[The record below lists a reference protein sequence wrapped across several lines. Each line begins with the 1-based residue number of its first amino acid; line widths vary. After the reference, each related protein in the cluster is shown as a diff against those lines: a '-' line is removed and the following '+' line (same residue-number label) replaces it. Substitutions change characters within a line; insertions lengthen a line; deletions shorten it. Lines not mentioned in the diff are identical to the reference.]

1 MLASVV
7 PLTSIATIPLELIV
21 PEFEIVKSEVSSAKI
36 LTVFDVIVEPVST
49 VTLTVSPVMFSGL
62 VAPVFKVELFVT
74 VKNSSFPSIFC

>member
-21 PEFEIVKSEVSSAKI
+21 PEFEIEIEVSSAKI
-36 LTVFDVIVEPVST
+36 LTVFDVIVEPEST
-49 VTLTVSPVMFSGL
+49 VTLTVSPVMFAGL

-74 VKNSSFPSIFC
+74 VKNSSISC